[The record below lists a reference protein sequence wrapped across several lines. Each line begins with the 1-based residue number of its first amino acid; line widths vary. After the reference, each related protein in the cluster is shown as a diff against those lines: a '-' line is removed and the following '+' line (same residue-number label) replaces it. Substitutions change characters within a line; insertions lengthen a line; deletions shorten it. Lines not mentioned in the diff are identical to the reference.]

1 MKNFLQTVYTKEF
14 ALNDKDELK
23 QNERNDFRNATID
36 ALVDALSDVSGIEC
50 LRTLD
55 GVGIAIPNENLGA
68 IPVVIG
74 VTIKDLNF
82 DIQDANNEYLEK
94 EMDKIAKAKAKE
106 VEKERKIAEREA
118 LKASRQNKKNSKK

>member
-1 MKNFLQTVYTKEF
+1 MKNFLQIVYTKDF

-36 ALVDALSDVSGIEC
+36 ALVDALSDIAGVEC

-106 VEKERKIAEREA
+106 VEKERKIAEKEA
-118 LKASRQNKKNSKK
+118 LALARKNKNSKK